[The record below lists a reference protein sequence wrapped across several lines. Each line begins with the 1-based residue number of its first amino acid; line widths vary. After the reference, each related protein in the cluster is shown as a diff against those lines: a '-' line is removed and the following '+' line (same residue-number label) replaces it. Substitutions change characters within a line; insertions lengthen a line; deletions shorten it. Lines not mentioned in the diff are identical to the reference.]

1 MRSIRADL
9 FAWRTRALLTQNEGS
24 VIGRSLWNM
33 AREYELLRR
42 LWAFGT
48 AVVGFAMVAIYVSI
62 IVGEGV
68 HSLVDVLPWVTA
80 MAAAAITAFAGAH
93 IKDRRI
99 ARNLMVAAAAMFAVL
114 GAVSILSIGIGFLL
128 AAVLATV
135 ATTRFKEQSEVGS
148 RNL

>member
-1 MRSIRADL
+1 
-9 FAWRTRALLTQNEGS
+9 
-24 VIGRSLWNM
+24 M

-42 LWAFGT
+42 PWAFGT
-48 AVVGFAMVAIYVSI
+48 AVVGFAMVAIYVAI

-68 HSLVDVLPWVTA
+68 HSLLDVLPWVTA

-99 ARNLMVAAAAMFAVL
+99 ARNLMVAAAVMFAVL

-135 ATTRFKEQSEVGS
+135 ATSRREQSEVGS
-148 RNL
+148 RDL